1 MANDDD
7 DGVADATVFAKLPDL
22 AAGAFAEDPSRSR
35 LVKWN
40 LAPNT
45 HVVRFRYTK
54 PFHKMDPQGFLR
66 DFFSSER
73 VREHF
78 VVIDASGARRTL
90 AELGLDRARGGRCVD
105 VKFAPTPCA
114 ATSMAH
120 FDALESQD
128 APNPIV
134 RAGTEYIHKCIDDV
148 VRGFPVC
155 DLLRDFLLRGDESE
169 NASLWTDAQRDEFV
183 ARVFRHLAIGGSM
196 CQYEDTLGAYLET
209 TKAVYKT
216 LVRARKDAS
225 SGGNGGE
232 GEPAAVV
239 ATDVYEVTGAS
250 FASDVGAEAGEGT
263 SLALF
268 PRISEQNWCY
278 LCVDARRRHV
288 TVWYHAFVPYW

>member
-40 LAPNT
+40 LAPNA

-169 NASLWTDAQRDEFV
+169 NASLWSDAQRDEFI
-183 ARVFRHLAIGGSM
+183 ARVFRRVLFSSHWSP
-196 CQYEDTLGAYLET
+196 YDP
-209 TKAVYKT
+209 
-216 LVRARKDAS
+216 VRA
-225 SGGNGGE
+225 
-232 GEPAAVV
+232 V
-239 ATDVYEVTGAS
+239 
-250 FASDVGAEAGEGT
+250 
-263 SLALF
+263 
-268 PRISEQNWCY
+268 
-278 LCVDARRRHV
+278 
-288 TVWYHAFVPYW
+288 HADP

>member
-1 MANDDD
+1 
-7 DGVADATVFAKLPDL
+7 
-22 AAGAFAEDPSRSR
+22 
-35 LVKWN
+35 
-40 LAPNT
+40 
-45 HVVRFRYTK
+45 
-54 PFHKMDPQGFLR
+54 MDPQGFLR

-169 NASLWTDAQRDEFV
+169 NASLWSDAQRDEFI
-183 ARVFRHLAIGGSM
+183 ARVFRRVLFSSHWSP
-196 CQYEDTLGAYLET
+196 YDP
-209 TKAVYKT
+209 
-216 LVRARKDAS
+216 VRA
-225 SGGNGGE
+225 
-232 GEPAAVV
+232 V
-239 ATDVYEVTGAS
+239 
-250 FASDVGAEAGEGT
+250 
-263 SLALF
+263 
-268 PRISEQNWCY
+268 
-278 LCVDARRRHV
+278 
-288 TVWYHAFVPYW
+288 HADP